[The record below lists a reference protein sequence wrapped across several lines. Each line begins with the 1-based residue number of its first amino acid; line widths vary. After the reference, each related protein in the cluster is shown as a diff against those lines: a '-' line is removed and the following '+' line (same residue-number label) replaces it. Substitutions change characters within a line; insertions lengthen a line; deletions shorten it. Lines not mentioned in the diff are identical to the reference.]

1 MNILIFIIAFC
12 LITDALLLI
21 FNPSLYR
28 KSLIYV
34 NETIGTIWSGLYGF
48 MFSVCGTFI
57 FISIIFSGISPFYIL
72 AASLITVIGIFF
84 LLSMT
89 EKYHNLTGW
98 WSSRTNW
105 QYRAAGILFS
115 CLAGIVCYIVLI
127 IL

>member
-21 FNPSLYR
+21 LDPSLYR
-28 KSLIYV
+28 KSLVYI

-57 FISIIFSGISPFYIL
+57 FISVIFSGISLFYIFT
-72 AASLITVIGIFF
+72 ALIMTAIGIFF
-84 LLSMT
+84 LLST
-89 EKYHNLTGW
+89 TKKFHNLTGW
-98 WSSRTNW
+98 WSLRSNL
-105 QYRAAGILFS
+105 QYRAAGILFVS
-115 CLAGIVCYIVLI
+115 LAGIVCYITMI